1 MVTRRHRIASL
12 LIPFGF
18 AGFAGCE
25 RGPVDASSPSTSVVS
40 TKASGGRAALV
51 ATISELERVGVT
63 ATSSQALL
71 SELRATL
78 ARMDGSGAIQPD
90 GAAVYGMPTPAG
102 SSWIWVKPDPYF
114 REVHYKAYT
123 SCVDC
128 YNYDRPYGQMQVR
141 QYAGS
146 VQTLNTS
153 RYFGG
158 YPGYPEG
165 DVTTS
170 VSGAAQQRVVYT
182 DHLIDVYLGP
192 DPHTSSSASSQV

>member
-1 MVTRRHRIASL
+1 MVTRRRRAASL
-12 LIPFGF
+12 LIPLGF
-18 AGFAGCE
+18 AVFAGCE
-25 RGPVDASSPSTSVVS
+25 RGPVDAASPSTRVVS
-40 TKASGGRAALV
+40 TRVSGGRDALV

-63 ATSSQALL
+63 ASSSQVLL

-90 GAAVYGMPTPAG
+90 GAAVYGSPTPAG
-102 SSWIWVKPDPYF
+102 SSWIWVKQDPYF
-114 REVHYKAYT
+114 REVHYRAYT

-128 YNYDRPYGQMQVR
+128 YNNDVVYGQMQVR

-146 VQTLNTS
+146 VLTLSTS
-153 RYFGG
+153 RLFGG
-158 YPGYPEG
+158 YPGYAEG

-170 VSGAAQQRVVYT
+170 VSGAAQSGVVYT
-182 DHLIDVYLGP
+182 DHWIDVWLGA